1 MITSTAL
8 VHLSNISK
16 SFGAT
21 KAVKDVS
28 VSFSTGQI
36 IGLVGENGAG
46 KSTLA
51 KIIAG
56 VYSPNSGTINFDGSI
71 VNFRSPFEA
80 LNSGVA
86 MMAQEIMLIPEATVE
101 VNIFLGNLPS
111 NGWFPDNKK
120 MREEFTKLNDLT
132 GFALKPDVKVSSLRL
147 ADQQKV
153 EIMRSIAR
161 NSKLI
166 IMDEPS
172 ASLTADEVER
182 LHHTVKELVSRGIT
196 VLLISHFLEE
206 VLKLT
211 ETVIIMR
218 DGEIVRSGPTSDET
232 VESLVSG
239 MVGRSLETRYFEPES
254 RTSNRVMLKVYGLT
268 NKVLQNISFEI
279 REGEILG
286 LAGLIGS
293 GRSEIARAIFGADRI
308 SSGKVLVEEK
318 EISLKSPAEVISSGI
333 YMIPENRKE
342 QGLFLNSSSADNML
356 ISTLKSRSRLSFMSK
371 NFLNKIALLL
381 AKNIDL
387 RFNNINQLAVSLSG
401 GNQQKLLFG
410 RAVEVSPKILIV
422 DEPTRGVD
430 IAAKRAIHKIL
441 IEQAKK
447 GTAILFISS
456 EIEEVLGVCDRVLV
470 INRGSIQSEFKRP
483 FNQTSVVAAFF
494 GQLAGGKSD

>member
-1 MITSTAL
+1 
-8 VHLSNISK
+8 
-16 SFGAT
+16 
-21 KAVKDVS
+21 
-28 VSFSTGQI
+28 
-36 IGLVGENGAG
+36 
-46 KSTLA
+46 
-51 KIIAG
+51 
-56 VYSPNSGTINFDGSI
+56 
-71 VNFRSPFEA
+71 
-80 LNSGVA
+80 
-86 MMAQEIMLIPEATVE
+86 
-101 VNIFLGNLPS
+101 
-111 NGWFPDNKK
+111 
-120 MREEFTKLNDLT
+120 
-132 GFALKPDVKVSSLRL
+132 
-147 ADQQKV
+147 
-153 EIMRSIAR
+153 MRSIAR

-182 LHHTVKELVSRGIT
+182 LHHTAKELVSRGIT

>member
-1 MITSTAL
+1 
-8 VHLSNISK
+8 
-16 SFGAT
+16 
-21 KAVKDVS
+21 
-28 VSFSTGQI
+28 
-36 IGLVGENGAG
+36 
-46 KSTLA
+46 
-51 KIIAG
+51 
-56 VYSPNSGTINFDGSI
+56 
-71 VNFRSPFEA
+71 
-80 LNSGVA
+80 
-86 MMAQEIMLIPEATVE
+86 MAQEIMLIPEATVE

-182 LHHTVKELVSRGIT
+182 LHHTAKELVSRGIT

-356 ISTLKSRSRLSFMSK
+356 ISTLKFRSRLSFMSK
-371 NFLNKIALLL
+371 NFLNK
-381 AKNIDL
+381 
-387 RFNNINQLAVSLSG
+387 
-401 GNQQKLLFG
+401 
-410 RAVEVSPKILIV
+410 
-422 DEPTRGVD
+422 
-430 IAAKRAIHKIL
+430 
-441 IEQAKK
+441 
-447 GTAILFISS
+447 
-456 EIEEVLGVCDRVLV
+456 
-470 INRGSIQSEFKRP
+470 
-483 FNQTSVVAAFF
+483 
-494 GQLAGGKSD
+494 

>member
-1 MITSTAL
+1 M
-8 VHLSNISK
+8 
-16 SFGAT
+16 
-21 KAVKDVS
+21 
-28 VSFSTGQI
+28 
-36 IGLVGENGAG
+36 
-46 KSTLA
+46 
-51 KIIAG
+51 
-56 VYSPNSGTINFDGSI
+56 
-71 VNFRSPFEA
+71 
-80 LNSGVA
+80 
-86 MMAQEIMLIPEATVE
+86 
-101 VNIFLGNLPS
+101 
-111 NGWFPDNKK
+111 
-120 MREEFTKLNDLT
+120 
-132 GFALKPDVKVSSLRL
+132 
-147 ADQQKV
+147 
-153 EIMRSIAR
+153 
-161 NSKLI
+161 
-166 IMDEPS
+166 
-172 ASLTADEVER
+172 
-182 LHHTVKELVSRGIT
+182 
-196 VLLISHFLEE
+196 
-206 VLKLT
+206 
-211 ETVIIMR
+211 
-218 DGEIVRSGPTSDET
+218 
-232 VESLVSG
+232 
-239 MVGRSLETRYFEPES
+239 
-254 RTSNRVMLKVYGLT
+254 
-268 NKVLQNISFEI
+268 
-279 REGEILG
+279 
-286 LAGLIGS
+286 IGS

-483 FNQTSVVAAFF
+483 FNQTSVVSAFF

>member
-8 VHLSNISK
+8 VHLNNISK

-21 KAVKDVS
+21 KAVKDATI
-28 VSFSTGQI
+28 SFSTGQI

-56 VYSPNSGTINFDGSI
+56 VYSADSGSISLDGSL
-71 VNFRSPFEA
+71 VNFKSPFEA
-80 LNSGVA
+80 LNAGVA

-111 NGWFPDNKK
+111 NGWFPDNEK
-120 MREEFTKLNDLT
+120 MREEFKKLNDLT

-232 VESLVSG
+232 VETLVSG

-254 RTSNRVMLKVYGLT
+254 RASNRVLLKVDGLT
-268 NKVLQNISFEI
+268 NKVLRNISFEI

-308 SSGKVLVEEK
+308 SSGKVLVEGN
-318 EISLKSPAEVISSGI
+318 EISLKSPAEVISSGV

-342 QGLFLNSSSADNML
+342 QGLFLNASSSDNIL
-356 ISTLKSRSRLSFMSK
+356 ISTLKTRSRLSFISK
-371 NFLNKIALLL
+371 KLLNKIASLL
-381 AKNIDL
+381 AKDIDL

-456 EIEEVLGVCDRVLV
+456 ELEEVLGVCDRVLV

-494 GQLAGGKSD
+494 GQITGGKSD